1 MATHF
6 RISYGKWRQPFHI
19 GAAQSRLTNPARVAR
34 RQDCDSHQKLV
45 LIRSGA
51 LRLEI
56 LFEVSYPAPA
66 LFNGGRVDGSFR
78 RHLAIGARN
87 RRRTGIHPTRSIPRS
102 SINDARR
109 AARRRVRPRVSWPAG
124 EERRVCAIPCAS
136 RPCRLSRTPAPK
148 TRRLGQ
154 RPRSRFAQD
163 SPLEQSGFELVV
175 PL

>member
-6 RISYGKWRQPFHI
+6 RISYGKWRQPCHI

-78 RHLAIGARN
+78 RRPAAIRAINECEELPLAGHSPAPQGSAQEGGSRPSAFPPLSRLLDSN
-87 RRRTGIHPTRSIPRS
+87 RQSAVFGRQAP
-102 SINDARR
+102 
-109 AARRRVRPRVSWPAG
+109 AARYRISKPPGIECDSRV
-124 EERRVCAIPCAS
+124 II
-136 RPCRLSRTPAPK
+136 
-148 TRRLGQ
+148 
-154 RPRSRFAQD
+154 RSNDESLFLREFF
-163 SPLEQSGFELVV
+163 SPSVT
-175 PL
+175 

>member
-6 RISYGKWRQPFHI
+6 RISYGKWRQPCHI

-78 RHLAIGARN
+78 RVSPVSGRAVEGLLTEPTAATQPG
-87 RRRTGIHPTRSIPRS
+87 RRQPLLMPLK
-102 SINDARR
+102 
-109 AARRRVRPRVSWPAG
+109 
-124 EERRVCAIPCAS
+124 
-136 RPCRLSRTPAPK
+136 RPCRRGRGMA
-148 TRRLGQ
+148 RLECIADLRQ
-154 RPRSRFAQD
+154 FRSKRLTNPI
-163 SPLEQSGFELVV
+163 S
-175 PL
+175 

>member
-6 RISYGKWRQPFHI
+6 GISYGKWRQPCHI

-78 RHLAIGARN
+78 RTSADRLWSRFGPELPHCGNPASTASTEAL
-87 RRRTGIHPTRSIPRS
+87 PFLLKSLIPSSHTTAAMLDSDSTSRS
-102 SINDARR
+102 SRSLADGPPGNGFCGEYSAG
-109 AARRRVRPRVSWPAG
+109 PTTWLPPMPAFTT
-124 EERRVCAIPCAS
+124 ATLLP
-136 RPCRLSRTPAPK
+136 
-148 TRRLGQ
+148 
-154 RPRSRFAQD
+154 
-163 SPLEQSGFELVV
+163 
-175 PL
+175 